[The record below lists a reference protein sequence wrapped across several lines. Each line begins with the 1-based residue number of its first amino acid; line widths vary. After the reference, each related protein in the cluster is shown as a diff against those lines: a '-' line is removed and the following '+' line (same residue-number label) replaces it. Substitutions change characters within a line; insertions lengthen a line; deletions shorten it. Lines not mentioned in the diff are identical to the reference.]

1 MMWIFDFS
9 GMGEDDS
16 SNATTELSQ
25 RVKKSRMEV
34 TDADR

>member
-1 MMWIFDFS
+1 
-9 GMGEDDS
+9 MGDEDS

-34 TDADR
+34 TDIDR